1 VIKYKLLIIF
11 LSVSLFSFG
20 QIEDEKIKLPLTHHT
35 QMFWC
40 EYDGDKIL
48 SYGKD
53 GRVILR
59 ELSSGK
65 IINHFDNVEGDVNT
79 AHFSPNGK
87 FIITTLEW
95 GNSIQIWDV
104 QNARLIRVVE
114 CISGENQ
121 VQDAFM
127 SPNINSLLINCG
139 NSFVVYDLNEELIS
153 MNIKVD
159 SDGYINTIKYNSSGE
174 FILVGTNSKTCYV
187 YSVNERK
194 LVKEKKHS
202 DEITSIYLDSKK
214 EKVLSVDFSGDIFIW
229 EIKTGKTVKSFTN
242 RPEKNFFST
251 NSSNSLF
258 VFNNSEN
265 QFEVWSLDDIT
276 KRLSTKVGAD
286 SLSISDLTFDYKNR
300 VLSLSADKNDIME
313 RTQNLIVHD
322 SSNGFPLKTFDLKS
336 VWTLYPHPDNSYLL
350 VKTVDAIELLDL
362 ETSEMIY
369 ELKHQFLYST
379 SLFVNNWKLLVS
391 LNQGSCMEMDL
402 SEGTLNSEFKK
413 NSQKL
418 FDSKFSPSCSEVYCI
433 NENQIMV
440 WNRSNKSLNH
450 IFGDGLNGFTSFAFS
465 NDGEYFVTSSDDK
478 SIKIWD
484 IKNGDLIKTSINH
497 DHMVT
502 SVCFNKAGNQIL
514 SSSADKSAVLYDFKS
529 DKISHTFRHDDF
541 VTRAIFSTGEDT
553 VISCAR
559 NVFLWNK
566 KTGDLIKKLTS
577 CGETFK
583 NTICLSHSGNILAV
597 AGLDKIYLVDVFHDS
612 LIGTLN
618 YLYPVEN
625 ITFSENDLFLISS
638 SEENSIT
645 FWDVHEMKELLTTYF
660 FENQEMELI
669 HISPEGLFDCKPE
682 LFNKLVYPNHLEVD
696 PNLLINNKFYTPGL
710 WKKMIKY

>member
-1 VIKYKLLIIF
+1 
-11 LSVSLFSFG
+11 
-20 QIEDEKIKLPLTHHT
+20 
-35 QMFWC
+35 MFWC

-104 QNARLIRVVE
+104 QNARLIRAVE
-114 CISGENQ
+114 CISDEEQ

-127 SPNINSLLINCG
+127 SPDLNSLLINCG
-139 NSFVVYDLNEELIS
+139 NSFVVYDLSGELIS

-174 FILVGTNSKTCYV
+174 FILVGTNSKNCYV
-187 YSVNERK
+187 YSVHDGK

-202 DEITSIYLDSKK
+202 DEITNIYLDSKK
-214 EKVLSVDFSGDIFIW
+214 EKVLSVDFSGNIFIW
-229 EIKTGKTVKSFTN
+229 DIKTGKTIRSFTD
-242 RPEKNFFST
+242 RPEKNFFSA
-251 NSSNSLF
+251 NSNNSLF
-258 VFNNSEN
+258 TFNNSEN
-265 QFEVWSLDDIT
+265 QFEVWGLDDIT

-300 VLSLSADKNDIME
+300 VLSLSANKNDIME

-322 SSNGFPLKTFDLKS
+322 SSTGFPLKTFDLKS

-362 ETSEMIY
+362 ETSEMVY
-369 ELKHQFLYST
+369 ELKHQFLYSK
-379 SLFVNNWKLLVS
+379 SLFVNNRKLLVS
-391 LNQGSCMEMDL
+391 LSQGSCIEMDL

-418 FDSKFSPSCSEVYCI
+418 IDSKFSQSGSEVYCI
-433 NENQIMV
+433 NTSEIMV
-440 WNRSNKSLNH
+440 WNASNKSLKH
-450 IFGDGLNGFTSFAFS
+450 IYGGELNGFTSFAFS
-465 NDGEYFVTSSDDK
+465 NNGEYFVTSSDDK

-484 IKNGDLIKTSINH
+484 IKKGDIIKTLINH
-497 DHMVT
+497 EHMVT
-502 SVCFNKAGNQIL
+502 SVYFNKAGNQIL
-514 SSSADKSAVLYDFKS
+514 SSSADKSAVLYDLKS
-529 DKISHTFRHDDF
+529 NKISNIFRHDDF
-541 VTRAIFSTGEDT
+541 VTRAIFSAGEDT
-553 VISCAR
+553 VITCAR

-566 KTGDLIKKLTS
+566 NTGDLIKKLTS

-597 AGLDKIYLVDVFHDS
+597 AGLDKIYLVDIIHDS
-612 LIGTLN
+612 LIGTLSDFH
-618 YLYPVEN
+618 PVEN
-625 ITFSENDLFLISS
+625 ITFSENDQFLISS

-645 FWDVHEMKELLTTYF
+645 FWDVRDKKKLLTTYF
-660 FENQEMELI
+660 FENKEMQLI

-682 LFNKLVYPNHLEVD
+682 LFSKLAYPNQLEVD
-696 PNLLINNKFYTPGL
+696 PNLLLNNKFYTPGL
-710 WKKMIKY
+710 WKKTIKY